1 MARQKPTDKLA
12 TLKAKMAELAAQAQA
27 LEARAKENDRKADT
41 RRKVIAGALA
51 IEHMDKNGA
60 SEFGKVM
67 LRLLD
72 EYVTRPADRAL
83 FPALPHPA
91 QKNGAGHN
99 PPPVTTEFKEAEREH
114 V

>member
-1 MARQKPTDKLA
+1 MPKQKPADKL
-12 TLKAKMAELAAQAQA
+12 TGLREKMKQLAAQAAA
-27 LEARAKENDRKADT
+27 LEARQKEADRKADT

-51 IEHMDKNGA
+51 IEHMEANA
-60 SEFGKVM
+60 PSEFGKVM

-83 FPALPHPA
+83 FPSLPA
-91 QKNGAGHN
+91 KAAANGITQ
-99 PPPVTTEFKEAEREH
+99 PVAAAFKEAEQQH